1 MDVAK
6 ILSQAAEICGTRRE
20 LAEHLDVSVASLDK
34 WRRDRRIPAKHC
46 LQIYRLT
53 TVPLY
58 RLNDVFPETLIVGS
72 RWQERILKRLKRL
85 KDQGLRR
92 DIETMLELEVGDG

>member
-1 MDVAK
+1 MSVPK
-6 ILSQAAEICGTRRE
+6 ILNQAAEICGNRKE

-34 WRRDRRIPAKHC
+34 WRRDERIPAKHC

-58 RLNDVFPETLIVGS
+58 KLNDVFPYELTLGK
-72 RWQERILKRLKRL
+72 RWEERIVARLRRL
-85 KDQGLRR
+85 QDRELRR
-92 DIETMLELEVGDG
+92 DIETMLELEVGN

>member
-6 ILSQAAEICGTRRE
+6 ILSQAAEICGTRQE
-20 LAEHLDVSVASLDK
+20 LAEHLDVSVASIDK
-34 WRRDRRIPAKHC
+34 WRREQRIPAKHC

-58 RLNDVFPETLIVGS
+58 KLNDVFPYELTLGK
-72 RWQERILKRLKRL
+72 RWEERIVARLRRL
-85 KDQGLRR
+85 KDRELLK
-92 DIETMLELEVGDG
+92 DIETMLELETGE